1 MQIERTSSST
11 FYCMHKKTQTQ
22 RLNNVSVVSH
32 NISVVIIDKFIFEI
46 QV

>member
-1 MQIERTSSST
+1 MQIERTSSSI
-11 FYCMHKKTQTQ
+11 FYCMHKKTQ